1 MLRLKKKRFIN
12 KLTFLFLI
20 PLFIFVSLIALFY
33 VPYFRIKKISIEGN
47 SSIDSAKIMADVSNY
62 LTGKNFKIFPRDN
75 FFIMPKKE
83 FIDSLLKEFPR
94 LKTVSLIK
102 NFPNSISLK
111 VTERNNEALFC
122 FKNKDEGCAFID
134 QDGFVFDKAPYF
146 SAGVYLTFLEEATT
160 TWKLDFQVISEEQFK
175 KIIDFKNLLTEE
187 NPPIGGKILQIIIKK
202 EGIYELQTNEGWSIL
217 LNEKND
223 SQLTYQN
230 LKTTLDQIKEKRRNL
245 DYIDLRF
252 GNKVF
257 YKFK

>member
-1 MLRLKKKRFIN
+1 MLRLKKKRFIK

-47 SSIDSAKIMADVSNY
+47 SSIDQEKITAEISNY
-62 LTGKNFKIFPRDN
+62 FKDKQFKIFPRDN

-83 FIDSLLKEFPR
+83 IINSLLEKFPR
-94 LKTVSLIK
+94 LKTISLSK
-102 NFPNSISLK
+102 NFPDAISVK
-111 VTERNNEALFC
+111 VEERNNEALFC

-146 SAGVYLTFLEEATT
+146 SAGVYLTFLEEATPT
-160 TWKLDFQVISEEQFK
+160 VPSGLNFQVISEEQFK

-187 NPPIGGKILQIIIKK
+187 NIKILQIIIKK
-202 EGIYELQTNEGWSIL
+202 EGIYELQTNESWSIL

-230 LKTTLDQIKEKRRNL
+230 LKTTLDQIKDKRKNL